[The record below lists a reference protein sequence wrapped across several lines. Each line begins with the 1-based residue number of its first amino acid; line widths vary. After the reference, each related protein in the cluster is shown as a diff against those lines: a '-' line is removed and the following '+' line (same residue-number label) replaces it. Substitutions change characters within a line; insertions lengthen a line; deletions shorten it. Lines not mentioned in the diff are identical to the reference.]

1 MKKRLLAASLL
12 VLALGVS
19 ACSSKQE
26 ETATTAATEATTGTE
41 ETTTEA
47 ETSEEETEEDI
58 EEDYIMGYITAMDG
72 DILTV
77 RIDGL
82 DEEHDYDISDAD
94 VTLEFPLSIGDMIEI
109 TFPAETTDD
118 PVPAI
123 AMEVL
128 ESETAKNTDPSV
140 EAEILAS
147 DDDTI
152 TISTDD
158 GDYTLVRSNAYVV
171 GTISNGETATITYLG
186 DLDDDAIA
194 LKIVMEDSY
203 DTPEAEISA
212 FKGTIVQIEDESM
225 VLESAQGDFF
235 TFVSSELDFSA
246 HTEGEEVTVVY
257 TGSISV
263 KDIPAVEIQ

>member
-118 PVPAI
+118 PVP
-123 AMEVL
+123 
-128 ESETAKNTDPSV
+128 TT
-140 EAEILAS
+140 
-147 DDDTI
+147 
-152 TISTDD
+152 
-158 GDYTLVRSNAYVV
+158 
-171 GTISNGETATITYLG
+171 
-186 DLDDDAIA
+186 
-194 LKIVMEDSY
+194 
-203 DTPEAEISA
+203 
-212 FKGTIVQIEDESM
+212 
-225 VLESAQGDFF
+225 
-235 TFVSSELDFSA
+235 
-246 HTEGEEVTVVY
+246 
-257 TGSISV
+257 
-263 KDIPAVEIQ
+263 